1 MDKVM
6 KKYVIAVDGEPAAGK
21 GTLAIQL
28 ANALGISYMDTGA
41 MYRAVGVYF
50 LKQQLSITEENI
62 LAYIDQIHV
71 ILRREGNTQVV
82 LLNGEDITDEIR
94 TNEASMAAKTVSK
107 NKIVRAHMVALQRE
121 MAEEMSIVVDGQ
133 DIGTVVFPQAAVKLF
148 IKADL
153 RERARRRLVDF
164 HAKGEDITL
173 EQVIHDLAER
183 TYDDYHRKESPLTVA
198 TDATV
203 IDNTNLSKE
212 ETLAKALEVVRKRV
226 EA

>member
-1 MDKVM
+1 M

-28 ANALGISYMDTGA
+28 ANTLGISYMDTGA

-82 LLNGEDITDEIR
+82 LLNGENITDEIR

-164 HAKGEDITL
+164 HAKGEEITL

-212 ETLAKALEVVRKRV
+212 ETLAQALEVVRKRV